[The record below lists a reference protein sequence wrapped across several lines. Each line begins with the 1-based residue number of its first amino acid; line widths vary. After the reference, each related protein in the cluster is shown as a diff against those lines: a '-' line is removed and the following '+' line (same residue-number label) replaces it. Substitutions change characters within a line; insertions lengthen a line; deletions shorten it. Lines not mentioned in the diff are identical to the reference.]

1 MGKNEVLACMVEEDA
16 YKEIDTVLEEN
27 VICWSCSAM
36 NKWILE
42 VRFSTEKL
50 ASVERAI
57 GYY

>member
-1 MGKNEVLACMVEEDA
+1 MVEEDA
-16 YKEIDTVLEEN
+16 YKEIDTLLEN
-27 VICWSCSAM
+27 AICWSCSTM